1 MIQILIVVMAVG
13 TWGGFAAETNAPKGL
28 FVVRVETLRTV
39 EQKGEAARKKKD
51 VAEVKSEVEDF
62 AVEQTS
68 SDTSAELRVQQIESM
83 NGGAMMRVGGAGR
96 SSGGPRG
103 VGRALD
109 FLLPKGRP
117 LLSRNPNA
125 RRDPLR
131 VLEE

>member
-1 MIQILIVVMAVG
+1 MAVG
-13 TWGGFAAETNAPKGL
+13 AWGGFAAETNSAKGL
-28 FVVRVETLRTV
+28 FVVRVEMLRSV
-39 EQKGEAARKKKD
+39 EKKDELAVKEKDGIKGKGE
-51 VAEVKSEVEDF
+51 VEEF

-68 SDTSAELRVQQIESM
+68 SDASAELRAQQFESM
-83 NGGAMMRVGGAGR
+83 NGRAMMKVGSGVGAGGAR
-96 SSGGPRG
+96 SG